1 MDIDVCCAIIKKDGK
16 ILAAKRKPIGL
27 RGGMWE
33 FPGGKIEE
41 NETPEE
47 CIKREIIEELGM
59 KIEIIKKLPTVK
71 HSYHDINIRLT
82 PFFASALSE
91 ITRLESHEKAD
102 FFEKSELSN
111 LKWSEA
117 DRLVLHQWLTDSNC

>member
-1 MDIDVCCAIIKKDGK
+1 MNIYVCCAIIKKNGK
-16 ILAAKRKPIGL
+16 ILAAKRKQTGL

-33 FPGGKIEE
+33 FPGGKIEK
-41 NETPEE
+41 NETPEQ

-59 KIEIIKKLPTVK
+59 EIELIKKLPTVK
-71 HSYHDINIRLT
+71 HCYNDINIKLI

-91 ITRLESHEKAD
+91 ITRLESHEEAD
-102 FFEKSELSN
+102 FFEEAELLN

-117 DRLVLHQWLTDSNC
+117 DRLVLHQWLADPN